1 MRTRTRTLRA
11 RVSLLAP
18 FFLSFCFVQCFA
30 MDSED
35 SPGYDWLLF
44 YRHHESLLLSFIPPS
59 ARARVCHSK
68 LIEISSLLFH
78 LFSFFLFYKNVGLG
92 IDTFRNR
99 RHLSIC
105 ANKICSANC
114 PIKNATCFQCRKKQ
128 LEVCKCYSYRDY
140 GLQEAL
146 GVAMDS
152 AMSRFHQATENHD
165 KLNILFKTLNSKP
178 ADEVENF
185 WAQNYLDFFNIAQQ
199 SENCKEHLLTVEK
212 QMAAQLQSIIITA
225 EIPTTLNLEAETL
238 NYFQVLKSNLQ
249 DKDKYNET
257 ILKFVKVILS
267 VLKESWQKIPQS

>member
-1 MRTRTRTLRA
+1 
-11 RVSLLAP
+11 
-18 FFLSFCFVQCFA
+18 

-44 YRHHESLLLSFIPPS
+44 HRHHESLLLSFLPQS

-68 LIEISSLLFH
+68 LLEIYSLLYR
-78 LFSFFLFYKNVGLG
+78 LFSFFLVYKHVGFG
-92 IDTFRNR
+92 IDEFRKR
-99 RHLSIC
+99 RHMSIC
-105 ANKICSANC
+105 VNEICSATC
-114 PIKNATCFQCRKKQ
+114 PFKSGVCFQCRKKQ
-128 LEVCKCYSYRDY
+128 LELCKCYFYLYRDN
-140 GLQEAL
+140 GLREAL
-146 GVAMDS
+146 GVALDS
-152 AMSRFHQATENHD
+152 AMSRIYLTTENRD
-165 KLNILFKTLNSKP
+165 KLNILMKALNSKP

-212 QMAAQLQSIIITA
+212 QMATQLQSIVITA

-257 ILKFVKVILS
+257 ILKFVEVTLS
-267 VLKESWQKIPQS
+267 VLKESWQQIPQS